1 MAQEK
6 FGQDRYLPEGDWT
19 SAVDAAAVAGTK
31 FRKNQAHEFAKA
43 VKVAE
48 QKGLEYGLELEPEP
62 DNRADPNAIKVIGF
76 AETAG
81 WFGRVQFQEWHVGY
95 LHKDLAKTLHKD
107 VLAKDVEI
115 VAELHHVA
123 QDGEKVDIEMSVLQ
137 PEEAEPTK
145 Q

>member
-6 FGQDRYLPEGDWT
+6 FGQDRYLPEGDWS
-19 SAVDAAAVAGTK
+19 SAVEAAAVAGTK

-43 VKVAE
+43 VKSAE
-48 QKGLEYGLELEPEP
+48 KSGLEYGLELEPEP

-95 LHKDLAKTLHKD
+95 LQKDLAKSLRKEMLAEDAD
-107 VLAKDVEI
+107 V
-115 VAELHHVA
+115 VAELHHVTV
-123 QDGEKVDIEMSVLQ
+123 DGEKVNIEMSVLK
-137 PEEAEPTK
+137 PEEAAPT
-145 Q
+145 QQ

>member
-6 FGQDRYLPEGDWT
+6 FGQDRYLPEGDWAF
-19 SAVDAAAVAGTK
+19 AVEAAAVAGTK
-31 FRKNQAHEFAKA
+31 FRKNQAHDFAKA

-95 LHKDLAKTLHKD
+95 IDKALAKTLQKEM
-107 VLAKDVEI
+107 LGKDVEI
-115 VAELHHVA
+115 VAELQHVTV
-123 QDGEKVDIEMSVLQ
+123 DGEKVGIEMSVLQ